1 MSVKEYHR
9 RNSFFGSSQQNKLLF
24 LSNGGKIEDMLKKR
38 IWSHAKTRT
47 LPEELPAA
55 GHPGP
60 YLQIDGSRL

>member
-1 MSVKEYHR
+1 MHLRKNNIR
-9 RNSFFGSSQQNKLLF
+9 NKLLF

-55 GHPGP
+55 GHLI
-60 YLQIDGSRL
+60 YDTALYEI